1 MSASSPTQVALTLA
15 DLSRQLDTTQAEV
28 ETADE
33 QAVHARHAYKHA
45 FARAYLQAEASN
57 AETRKQ
63 MAISNTEA
71 LDLAAEVADLQVR
84 NLKGRITVLRER
96 IHVGQSYGAAVRSE
110 WAAS

>member
-15 DLSRQLDTTQAEV
+15 DLSRQLDTV
-28 ETADE
+28 KVDLRDADYK
-33 QAVHARHAYKHA
+33 AIHARHAQRVAYAK
-45 FARAYLQAEASN
+45 AYLQVEASN

-63 MAISNTEA
+63 RAFLDTAEV
-71 LDLAAEVADLQVR
+71 DLAAELADAVVR
-84 NLKGRITVLRER
+84 DLKTAITVLRER